1 MNSYHPKSASDQSGS
16 GVGLRQVTRRLELL
30 YPGRY
35 EWEQGLRDSGK
46 IFLSSLTIQTMI
58 LNCVLVD
65 DEPLALALLKS
76 YVEKTD
82 CLRLAG
88 AYASAVETMYGLS
101 QHGEVHL
108 G

>member
-1 MNSYHPKSASDQSGS
+1 
-16 GVGLRQVTRRLELL
+16 
-30 YPGRY
+30 
-35 EWEQGLRDSGK
+35 
-46 IFLSSLTIQTMI
+46 MI

-88 AYASAVETMYGLS
+88 AYASAVEAMYGLS
-101 QHGEVHL
+101 QYGEVHL

>member
-1 MNSYHPKSASDQSGS
+1 MGAGVARQRQS
-16 GVGLRQVTRRLELL
+16 
-30 YPGRY
+30 
-35 EWEQGLRDSGK
+35 
-46 IFLSSLTIQTMI
+46 LSFFINHTNPRTMI

-88 AYASAVETMYGLS
+88 AYASAVEAMYGLS

>member
-1 MNSYHPKSASDQSGS
+1 
-16 GVGLRQVTRRLELL
+16 
-30 YPGRY
+30 
-35 EWEQGLRDSGK
+35 
-46 IFLSSLTIQTMI
+46 MI